1 MRLGRLI
8 RNRVIGIARRMRS
21 RVKRVRPKRPRTLE
35 FAAVQR
41 RLEIILSAMFGQ
53 PLGDGLLV
61 AGPSAEPNERSIV
74 LPRSISDDGGAA
86 ERYRLLAIE
95 QAARVVRGTRTR
107 IPSDPMERDL
117 YGIIEAASIDAELV
131 ERAPGLSRTI
141 ARMRR
146 EELDRRS
153 PFYVDSG
160 VRQVEDL
167 LCQLLSAEPNAPPPA
182 IPRTLTADESAATAR
197 RLANDLRRIAQ
208 KREFYTALDRVPM
221 WDHEGAGTLKAEAEP
236 LPLSDTPIDSAKEA
250 SHRAESD
257 TKESKPDAA
266 AEGGRPDDAN
276 PESEDKT
283 PMEGGA
289 GSSEESAGAPAPDDE
304 VSFRKNDDLPAM
316 PTAPAPGGIQYPE
329 WIDRFKRLE
338 PRYATVFD
346 VATPEGDGT
355 WAREAL
361 QAHARLIRQLRDRF
375 SMLRARRLRLR
386 AQPSGEA
393 IDHDAVVKAV
403 DDLKLRQVP
412 SDRLYQ
418 TTRSSRHP
426 LAITILVD
434 ISGSTNGLLPDGQ
447 SVLDVERLSVV
458 LASEALAS
466 LGDPYSILAFS
477 GNSRHSVR
485 VATVKSFAEP
495 DQGPMHRRIS
505 TLESGDNTR
514 LGAAVRHATS
524 LLLRQPAHRHVLL
537 ILSDGKPHDV
547 DWYWADA
554 AIEDSRI
561 ALLEARAAGVHSFCI
576 TVDHKEAD
584 YLPHLFGEG
593 RYWVLANPVDL
604 PKALIRLI
612 DTILTA

>member
-1 MRLGRLI
+1 MRLGRLL
-8 RNRVIGIARRMRS
+8 RNRVIGLARRMRG
-21 RVKRVRPKRPRTLE
+21 RVARVRPEREGVLE
-35 FAAVQR
+35 LAAVRR
-41 RLEIILSAMFGQ
+41 RLEILLSAMFGQ
-53 PLGDGLLV
+53 PLGDGII
-61 AGPSAEPNERSIV
+61 AGSPTAEPNERSIV
-74 LPRSISDDGGAA
+74 LPRSMTDNGDAA
-86 ERYRLLAIE
+86 DRYRLLSIE
-95 QAARVVRGTRTR
+95 QGARVLRGTRTR
-107 IPSDPMERDL
+107 IPVDPMERDL
-117 YGIIEAASIDAELV
+117 YAIIEGASIDAELV
-131 ERAPGLSRTI
+131 ARAPGLSRAI
-141 ARMRR
+141 MRMRR

-160 VRQVEDL
+160 VRPVEDL
-167 LCQLLSAEPNAPPPA
+167 LRQLLAADPNASPPA
-182 IPRTLTADESAATAR
+182 IPRTQSPDESASTAR
-197 RLANDLRRIAQ
+197 RLASELHRSMT
-208 KREFYTALDRVPM
+208 KRAFYTAIDRVAI
-221 WDHEGAGTLKAEAEP
+221 WDYEGAGAARIEAEP

-257 TKESKPDAA
+257 TKEAKPDAA
-266 AEGGRPDDAN
+266 AEGGRPDDAD
-276 PESEDKT
+276 PESEDET
-283 PMEGGA
+283 PMPGGA
-289 GSSEESAGAPAPDDE
+289 GSSEEDAGAPAPDDE
-304 VSFRKNDDLPAM
+304 VSFRKNDLPAV
-316 PTAPAPGGIQYPE
+316 PTAPAPGGTQYPE
-329 WIDRFKRLE
+329 WIERFKRLE
-338 PRYATVFD
+338 PRYTTVFD
-346 VATPEGDGT
+346 VAVPEGDGA

-361 QAHARLIRQLRDRF
+361 QSHAGLIRQLRDRF

-386 AQPSGEA
+386 AQRSGEE
-393 IDHDAVVKAV
+393 IDLDAVVKAV
-403 DDLKLRQVP
+403 VDMKLRQVP

-426 LAITILVD
+426 LAISILVD

-485 VATVKSFAEP
+485 VATVKSFAER
-495 DQGPMHRRIS
+495 DLGPMHRRIS

-537 ILSDGKPHDV
+537 ILSDGKPHDL

-584 YLPHLFGEG
+584 YLPRLFGEG
-593 RYWVLANPVDL
+593 RYWVLADPMEL